1 METLRR
7 RRCARQKENP
17 RRRLARKIRAR
28 TQRPRTPE
36 RERFRLKLRGNQRRA
51 RFPRRGSRRKTQRA
65 QSIRRLTAP
74 PPTVARLTEER
85 PPRVAARRGQTI
97 LPQWRAKRRHLWST
111 RKQGSSKKRPRVRK
125 QIWSAR

>member
-7 RRCARQKENP
+7 RRCARQRENP

-28 TQRPRTPE
+28 TQRPRTAE

-74 PPTVARLTEER
+74 PPTVAPLTEER
-85 PPRVAARRGQTI
+85 PPRVAARRGQKNISPGGAMRRPLGVT
-97 LPQWRAKRRHLWST
+97 AKQ
-111 RKQGSSKKRPRVRK
+111 KPAKKTPPRG
-125 QIWSAR
+125 